1 MPANLPPE
9 YFEAERR
16 FKQASTPAEKIF
28 ALEELIATIP
38 KHKGT
43 DRLRGDLRRKLS
55 QLKKEAEVA
64 RRSKKGG
71 KSYLYV
77 VQREGAAQVALVG
90 FVNSGKSSVLASVT
104 NATPVIAE
112 YPISTLTPLPGMM
125 PFEDIQIQLVD
136 LPPVGNESTDGW
148 VSGILRTAD
157 ALLIVLDLTEDPE
170 VQAELLIEQLGRWN
184 IKILPN
190 PSISHFGKR
199 GLKGISK
206 EDKRG
211 LSDPNSRLRRVDE
224 ATELRTPVGISVRAL
239 LVGNKN
245 DQLSTKESFMRL
257 KEKYSHLCTC
267 ISVSALKKENI
278 EELKREIFGIS
289 GIIRVYSKPPGKEPD
304 FSTPFTI
311 SSGSSVLEL
320 AESIHKDFVPNLKF
334 ARIWGSA
341 RFGGQRVEKS
351 YVLKDRDIVEFHIS

>member
-16 FKQASTPAEKIF
+16 FKQASTPVEKIF
-28 ALEELIATIP
+28 ALEELIAKIP

-64 RRSKKGG
+64 RHSKKGG

-77 VQREGAAQVALVG
+77 VQREGASQVALVG
-90 FVNSGKSSVLASVT
+90 FANSGKSSILASVT

-157 ALLIVLDLTEDPE
+157 ALLIVLDLTEDPDGE
-170 VQAELLIEQLGRWN
+170 GPRAAAAG
-184 IKILPN
+184 
-190 PSISHFGKR
+190 
-199 GLKGISK
+199 
-206 EDKRG
+206 
-211 LSDPNSRLRRVDE
+211 SDRRRS
-224 ATELRTPVGISVRAL
+224 APRRR
-239 LVGNKN
+239 
-245 DQLSTKESFMRL
+245 SFPR
-257 KEKYSHLCTC
+257 
-267 ISVSALKKENI
+267 N
-278 EELKREIFGIS
+278 ELKTS
-289 GIIRVYSKPPGKEPD
+289 
-304 FSTPFTI
+304 
-311 SSGSSVLEL
+311 L
-320 AESIHKDFVPNLKF
+320 A
-334 ARIWGSA
+334 
-341 RFGGQRVEKS
+341 
-351 YVLKDRDIVEFHIS
+351 

>member
-28 ALEELIATIP
+28 ALEELIAKIP

-90 FVNSGKSSVLASVT
+90 FANSGKSSVLASVT

-170 VQAELLIEQLGRWN
+170 VQAELLIEQLVRWN

-190 PSISHFGKR
+190 PSSSHFGKR

-206 EDKRG
+206 EGKIG
-211 LSDPNSRLRRVDE
+211 LSDPNS
-224 ATELRTPVGISVRAL
+224 ELRTPVGISIRAL

-245 DQLSTKESFMRL
+245 DQPSTKESFMRL